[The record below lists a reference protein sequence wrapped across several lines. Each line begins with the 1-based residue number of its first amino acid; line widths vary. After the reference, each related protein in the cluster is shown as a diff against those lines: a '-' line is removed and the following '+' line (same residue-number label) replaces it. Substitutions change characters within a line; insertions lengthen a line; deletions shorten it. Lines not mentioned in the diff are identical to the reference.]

1 MFKEQVAS
9 SHILLAQGNCL
20 LVLADDLVT
29 RWHALTLAHQVRLKC
44 YLSNQD
50 IYLSQTA
57 RRNFF
62 SSPVRM
68 PASVFICKKKL
79 IVSEAV
85 LNILL
90 HTG

>member
-1 MFKEQVAS
+1 MFKGQVAS

-57 RRNFF
+57 
-62 SSPVRM
+62 SPVRM

-85 LNILL
+85 LSILL